1 MVNLDYILEHSW
13 GKLCYSENKLQRGL
27 RKKKKHYKLEILE
40 NVTYPTLSSW
50 LACHDKLALVS
61 FAIRSETAG
70 TLLRFASGATPGPQ
84 KGHRM
89 ARKIF
94 LLLVLCM
101 SHNAGTANRLLSFCT
116 VIYGNGAQGALRAWE
131 SWCHKVASE
140 RLVERCPVI
149 CVYANDKTR
158 LSAAA
163 NTHTHTRSYVFRT
176 RSFHLFLLLL
186 CLSVCNSGALLLPDL
201 PPHCLMQVWPVI
213 FANLW

>member
-13 GKLCYSENKLQRGL
+13 GKLCYTENKLLRGL
-27 RKKKKHYKLEILE
+27 KKKNHNKLEILE

-70 TLLRFASGATPGPQ
+70 TPLRFVSGATPGPQ

-89 ARKIF
+89 AQKI
-94 LLLVLCM
+94 LLHLVLCM
-101 SHNAGTANRLLSFCT
+101 SRKAGTANSLLSLCT
-116 VIYGNGAQGALRAWE
+116 VIYGNGAQGVLRAWE

-140 RLVERCPVI
+140 RLVERCPAI

-158 LSAAA
+158 ASAAV
-163 NTHTHTRSYVFRT
+163 NTHVHTYSGHTVSIFSLCSSVSLFAT
-176 RSFHLFLLLL
+176 RVPS
-186 CLSVCNSGALLLPDL
+186 SPRPTL
-201 PPHCLMQVWPVI
+201 PPIAWCSCLVLTGLTSH
-213 FANLW
+213 FC

>member
-13 GKLCYSENKLQRGL
+13 GKLCYSENKLLRGL
-27 RKKKKHYKLEILE
+27 KKKHNKLEILE

-89 ARKIF
+89 ARKML
-94 LLLVLCM
+94 LLLVLSM

-116 VIYGNGAQGALRAWE
+116 VIYGNGAEGVLRAWE
-131 SWCHKVASE
+131 SWCHKVPSE

-149 CVYANDKTR
+149 CIYANYKTR
-158 LSAAA
+158 VSAAA
-163 NTHTHTRSYVFRT
+163 NTHTRVHKYSGHAVSIF
-176 RSFHLFLLLL
+176 FLLLL
-186 CLSVCNSGALLLPDL
+186 CLSICIAWCS
-201 PPHCLMQVWPVI
+201 CLVLTGLTGH
-213 FANLW
+213 FC

>member
-13 GKLCYSENKLQRGL
+13 GKLWYSENKLLRGL
-27 RKKKKHYKLEILE
+27 KKTLKNKLEILE

-70 TLLRFASGATPGPQ
+70 TLPRFASGATPGPQ

-89 ARKIF
+89 ARKIL

-101 SHNAGTANRLLSFCT
+101 SRSAGTANRLLSFCT
-116 VIYGNGAQGALRAWE
+116 VIYGNGAQGVLGAWE

-140 RLVERCPVI
+140 RLVERCPVCV
-149 CVYANDKTR
+149 CVYANAKAR
-158 LSAAA
+158 VSAAA
-163 NTHTHTRSYVFRT
+163 NTHMHARTHAFVRIQDTQFP
-176 RSFHLFLLLL
+176 SFPP
-186 CLSVCNSGALLLPDL
+186 APLPL
-201 PPHCLMQVWPVI
+201 YLQLQCPPPPRASPLHCLT
-213 FANLW
+213 